1 MKMTLVER
9 LSIYIQ
15 LTRLNR
21 PIGILL
27 LLWPTLWGVWVAGGG
42 RPAWHIVAI
51 FTLGTVLMRSAGCA
65 INDYADRHIDRHVER
80 TRERPLASGKVNERE
95 TVWLAAGLAFTAF
108 LLILPLNSL
117 TWLLAFPALFS
128 IVNPVGA
135 SLIFDQAMGARSRD
149 QRLKLARSIGFY
161 SFLVLLG
168 SLLLGGYILNFFGVS
183 LGALR
188 VAGGLVVAIRAW
200 GLLMDPQEQEDR
212 KTSDTEPARRQED
225 IAFFPM
231 TMPFTTGPGS
241 ISVAI
246 ALSSQRPTEGSAVG
260 FFIGASLAAAGV
272 ALLVWLLY
280 SASDRVTRLL
290 GQSGA
295 RVLSRLVAFLLL
307 CIGVQITASGFE
319 NLVSVFLATHPGA
332 F

>member
-1 MKMTLVER
+1 MDFSPLPVSTLV
-9 LSIYIQ
+9 
-15 LTRLNR
+15 
-21 PIGILL
+21 G
-27 LLWPTLWGVWVAGGG
+27 
-42 RPAWHIVAI
+42 
-51 FTLGTVLMRSAGCA
+51 
-65 INDYADRHIDRHVER
+65 
-80 TRERPLASGKVNERE
+80 
-95 TVWLAAGLAFTAF
+95 AF
-108 LLILPLNSL
+108 
-117 TWLLAFPALFS
+117 LLAFPALFS

-135 SLIFDQAMGARSRD
+135 SLIFDQAMGARSRAE
-149 QRLKLARSIGFY
+149 RLTLARTIGFY

-200 GLLMDPQEQEDR
+200 SLLMDPQEQEDR
-212 KTSDTEPARRQED
+212 KASHTEPAKRHED

-246 ALSSQRPTEGSAVG
+246 ALSSQRPTEGSAAG
-260 FFIGASLAAAGV
+260 FFLGAGFAAAGV
-272 ALLVWLLY
+272 AVLVWLLY

-295 RVLSRLVAFLLL
+295 RVMSRLVAFLLL
-307 CIGVQITASGFE
+307 CIGVQITASGIE
-319 NLVSVFLATHPGA
+319 NLVSVFLAAHPGL

>member
-1 MKMTLVER
+1 VDF
-9 LSIYIQ
+9 S
-15 LTRLNR
+15 
-21 PIGILL
+21 
-27 LLWPTLWGVWVAGGG
+27 
-42 RPAWHIVAI
+42 
-51 FTLGTVLMRSAGCA
+51 
-65 INDYADRHIDRHVER
+65 
-80 TRERPLASGKVNERE
+80 PLPVSSFVG
-95 TVWLAAGLAFTAF
+95 AF
-108 LLILPLNSL
+108 
-117 TWLLAFPALFS
+117 LLAFPALFS

-135 SLIFDQAMGARSRD
+135 SLIFDQAMGSRSRAD
-149 QRLKLARSIGFY
+149 RQSLARTIGFY
-161 SFLVLLG
+161 AFLVLLG

-188 VAGGLVVAIRAW
+188 VAGGLVVGIRAW
-200 GLLMDPQEQEDR
+200 SLLMDPQEQEDR
-212 KTSDTEPARRQED
+212 KTSHTEPAKDHED

-246 ALSSQRPTEGSAVG
+246 ALSSQRPAEGSATA
-260 FFIGASLAAAGV
+260 FFLGAGVAAAGV
-272 ALLVWLLY
+272 AVLVWLLY

-295 RVLSRLVAFLLL
+295 RVMSRLVAFLLL

-319 NLVSVFLATHPGA
+319 NLVSVFLTTHREL

>member
-1 MKMTLVER
+1 VDFSPLPVSS
-9 LSIYIQ
+9 L
-15 LTRLNR
+15 
-21 PIGILL
+21 IG
-27 LLWPTLWGVWVAGGG
+27 
-42 RPAWHIVAI
+42 
-51 FTLGTVLMRSAGCA
+51 
-65 INDYADRHIDRHVER
+65 
-80 TRERPLASGKVNERE
+80 
-95 TVWLAAGLAFTAF
+95 AF
-108 LLILPLNSL
+108 
-117 TWLLAFPALFS
+117 LLAFPALFS

-135 SLIFDQAMGARSRD
+135 SLIFDQAMGSRG
-149 QRLKLARSIGFY
+149 QEERRKLARSIGFY

-200 GLLMDPQEQEDR
+200 GLLMDPQEHEDR
-212 KTSDTEPARRQED
+212 KTSDTEPAKRQED

-246 ALSSQRPTEGSAVG
+246 ALSSQRPTQGSAVA
-260 FFIGASLAAAGV
+260 FFLGAGLAAAGV
-272 ALLVWLLY
+272 AILVWLLY
-280 SASDRVTRLL
+280 RASGRVTRLL